1 MNYIIKSYP
10 SDYYIDNL
18 YFKTHE
24 NTIESKIEELFN
36 YFQLIMNDKHL
47 FDELKFDKEQLNI
60 HKQYIIDKVL
70 YVNEIIEYKIQNKI
84 REKYIVLKNVLCEL
98 EINHIVNLEMSK
110 NIHVILTR
118 EMLFI
123 IKNNNNDIWKFS

>member
-1 MNYIIKSYP
+1 MNYIKSYT
-10 SDYYIDNL
+10 SEYHIDNL
-18 YFKTHE
+18 YFKTPE

-47 FDELKFDKEQLNI
+47 FDELKFEKEQLNI

-70 YVNEIIEYKIQNKI
+70 YLNEIIEYKIQNKI

-123 IKNNNNDIWKFS
+123 MNNNDIWKLS

>member
-18 YFKTHE
+18 YFKTPE

-47 FDELKFDKEQLNI
+47 FDELKFEKEQLNI

-70 YVNEIIEYKIQNKI
+70 YLNEIIEYKIQNKI

-123 IKNNNNDIWKFS
+123 MNNNDIWKLS